1 MPTKA
6 ELLFDLVVGTIGLM
20 LLIYFV
26 ALPEIEALF

>member
-6 ELLFDLVVGTIGLM
+6 ELLFDLVIGTIGLM
-20 LLIYFV
+20 LLVYFL